1 MTLLI
6 KVEKWIKIL
15 NDVTL
20 CIRFD
25 SSEFSLVYFL
35 KNVFFEK

>member
-25 SSEFSLVYFL
+25 SSEFSLV
-35 KNVFFEK
+35 FEKCVF

>member
-20 CIRFD
+20 CVRSD
-25 SSEFSLVYFL
+25 LSEFSLV
-35 KNVFFEK
+35 FEKCVF

>member
-20 CIRFD
+20 CIQSD
-25 SSEFSLVYFL
+25 LSEFSLV
-35 KNVFFEK
+35 FEKCVF